1 MVIGA
6 LRHRSAV
13 RAEGEVMV
21 GPRLAASVRAQGF
34 LVLLA
39 KFMVEV
45 RKMLWLLENE
55 IKGQKWMEIVLK
67 PALIPL
73 ICSWRKGLGK
83 G

>member
-1 MVIGA
+1 
-6 LRHRSAV
+6 
-13 RAEGEVMV
+13 
-21 GPRLAASVRAQGF
+21 
-34 LVLLA
+34 
-39 KFMVEV
+39 MVEV